1 MKPIFCLT
9 STIAILSAGLA
20 QGQERPNDA
29 KPSVQKTESQPAS
42 TNVAGAAYPK
52 IHADLSVT
60 FRLKAPDAKKVT
72 LQLGKAHEMS
82 RDQDGVWTVTAA
94 PRVPGFHYYWFVL
107 DGAIVSDPASETF
120 FGWSRPC
127 SGIEIPSRDEDFYEN
142 ADVPHGELRRRPY
155 FAKTTG
161 EWRQV
166 FVYTPPNYDA
176 NAVTRYPVLYLQHGM
191 GEDERGWGVQGRVN
205 LIMDRLIAAK
215 KARPMI
221 IVMEKGYA
229 RKPSEPAFGLPR
241 TAANGAR
248 PGEPRRPF
256 ATLEELFINDLIPM
270 IDANYRT
277 LTDRENRAMAGLSMG
292 GMQTFAITLNNLD
305 KFAYIGGF
313 SGTGGG
319 FDGTPFDAKTAHGGV
334 MADASA
340 FNQKVK
346 LVWIGIGTAEDL
358 RFQRAIKGYRDALEK
373 EGIKTV
379 YYESPGTDHEWQTWR
394 RCLKEFA
401 PLLFQQVAAAK

>member
-1 MKPIFCLT
+1 MKSLHRLLW
-9 STIAILSAGLA
+9 TIAILPGGWALA
-20 QGQERPNDA
+20 QDRAKDARPALEKSDG
-29 KPSVQKTESQPAS
+29 KPAS
-42 TNVAGAAYPK
+42 TNLMGAAYPK
-52 IHADLSVT
+52 IHADLSVS

-72 LQLGKAHEMS
+72 LQLGKSFDMV
-82 RDQDGVWTVTAA
+82 RGQDGVWTVTAPA
-94 PRVPGFHYYWFVL
+94 QVPGFHYYWFVL
-107 DGAIVSDPASETF
+107 DGAIVCDPASETF
-120 FGWSRPC
+120 FGWSRAC
-127 SGIEIPSRDEDFYEN
+127 SGIEIPSKDEDFYEV
-142 ADVPHGELRRRPY
+142 ADVPHGDLRRRPY
-155 FAKTTG
+155 FAKTTN
-161 EWRQV
+161 EWRNV
-166 FVYTPPNYDA
+166 FVYTPPGYDA
-176 NAVTRYPVLYLQHGM
+176 NPATRYPVLYLQHGM
-191 GEDERGWGVQGRVN
+191 GEDERGWGLQGRVN
-205 LIMDRLIAAK
+205 LIMDRLIAGK

-229 RKPSEPAFGLPR
+229 RKPGEPAFGIPR
-241 TAANGAR
+241 AAANGAR